1 MTIKDRGNIKWTSL
15 MLVEHRKKLA
25 KLKKG
30 ENDKM
35 KPELAKDELKRLD
48 YLLKKAL
55 NENLKIKIT
64 YYYKN
69 NFQQWKGVIVKIDSI
84 SKQIILSSGENKVG
98 EKKKIEL
105 DDIMDIELIV

>member
-1 MTIKDRGNIKWTSL
+1 
-15 MLVEHRKKLA
+15 
-25 KLKKG
+25 
-30 ENDKM
+30 M

-84 SKQIILSSGENKVG
+84 SKQIILSSGENKVR
-98 EKKKIEL
+98 EKKKMEL